1 MQYRGIARF
10 YMVLY
15 GISCYYRNRAVL
27 HGIECL
33 RGISMY
39 SLQIRYY
46 CTVEWE
52 IGEELGLPCY
62 QVLYD
67 KVTSDGYA
75 YSCCLDKRG
84 TDTMVLDC
92 IKVLDT
98 YNMINRKNCKCC
110 PMSLLIIYS

>member
-52 IGEELGLPCY
+52 IGEELGLPCCE
-62 QVLYD
+62 VLYD
-67 KVTSDGYA
+67 KVTSDGRDYA
-75 YSCCLDKRG
+75 LH
-84 TDTMVLDC
+84 TPAAW
-92 IKVLDT
+92 
-98 YNMINRKNCKCC
+98 INEE
-110 PMSLLIIYS
+110 LTQ